1 MKQLISKDKKVLLFT
16 IVFTLLPVFA
26 AQGAEIEQ
34 PWDLARVIS
43 VEDGDTIKVRLEKD
57 KSVRNIRL
65 TGIQAFEGKTDKNLA
80 AACGAKQ
87 ATKELKRL
95 LKKGNWVQLRSVK
108 SDSKNRGRLFRSV
121 FKADK
126 NGNYTINIQTEL
138 LRNGFVLWLPD
149 KVENANNEIN
159 RLAMQEAIDKRKNI
173 WSGKLCKKSKI
184 QNILLGLAINH
195 DAPGDDNFN
204 VNGEYVLIEN
214 GSSIAVNLEG
224 WTLRDT
230 SQRSFKFPKN
240 TIIQPGQRIT
250 VKAGVGDNTSTE
262 FFMNSPTPMFENLD
276 KFNGVGD
283 GVYLLDEF
291 GNLRFWNIYY

>member
-1 MKQLISKDKKVLLFT
+1 MKQQLFKKVLVFT
-16 IVFTLLPVFA
+16 IIFTLLPVFA
-26 AQGAEIEQ
+26 AQGTETEQ

-214 GSSIAVNLEG
+214 GSSITVNLEG

-262 FFMNSPTPMFENLD
+262 FFMNSPTPMFENID

-283 GVYLLDEF
+283 GAYLLDEF